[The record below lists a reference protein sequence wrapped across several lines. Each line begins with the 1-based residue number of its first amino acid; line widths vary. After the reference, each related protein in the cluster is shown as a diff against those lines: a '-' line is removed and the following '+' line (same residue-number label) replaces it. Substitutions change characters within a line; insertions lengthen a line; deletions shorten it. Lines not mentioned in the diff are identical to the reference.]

1 LAQLKALNVQ
11 GALRMKSAIVMGA
24 RATELR
30 LDVE

>member
-1 LAQLKALNVQ
+1 VQ
-11 GALRMKSAIVMGA
+11 GALRMKSAIVVGA